1 MSKKIK
7 KCLWIVLSILC
18 IGVLAFQFFV
28 PTYKADQSVLPL
40 LEEVKETKDT
50 IEIGS
55 NQGKTLFIFY
65 PGANV
70 EPESYIPLLQPL
82 KKEQIDSII
91 IKMPLNLAI
100 LGWKKAEIV
109 IENKKEQYD
118 SIYLVGHSLGGA
130 MASQYASKHKDEID
144 GLILLGAYPY
154 KQYPVEKTLCIYG
167 SEGAIEGRNKEK
179 IIKVEDLKYRYEI
192 QGGNHAQFGNYGVQ
206 KGDGVGII
214 THEEQQKQTRNYI
227 LNFLKENREK

>member
-1 MSKKIK
+1 MNKKVRR
-7 KCLWIVLSILC
+7 WAFIVLSILC
-18 IGVLAFQFFV
+18 IGVLGVQFFV
-28 PTYKADQSVLPL
+28 PKYKADQSVLSF

-50 IEIGS
+50 IEIVS

-82 KKEQIDSII
+82 KEDQIDSII
-91 IKMPLNLAI
+91 IKMPFNLAI
-100 LGWKKAEIV
+100 FGWKKADLV

-130 MASQYASKHKDEID
+130 MASEYASKHKDEID

-154 KQYPVEKTLCIYG
+154 KPYPVEKTLCIYG
-167 SEGAIEGRNKEK
+167 SEGGIEGRNKEK
-179 IIKVEDLKYRYEI
+179 IIKIEDLKYQYEI
-192 QGGNHAQFGNYGVQ
+192 KGGNHAQFGNYGVQ
-206 KGDGVGII
+206 KGDGVGTI

-227 LNFLKENREK
+227 LDFLEKNR

>member
-18 IGVLAFQFFV
+18 IGVLAFQFLV

-40 LEEVKETKDT
+40 LENVKETKDT
-50 IEIGS
+50 IEIVS

-130 MASQYASKHKDEID
+130 MASQYASKNKDEID

-154 KQYPVEKTLCIYG
+154 KKYPVEKTLCIYG
-167 SEGAIEGRNKEK
+167 SEGEIEGRNKEK
-179 IIKVEDLKYRYEI
+179 IRKIEDLKYQYEI

-206 KGDGVGII
+206 KRDGEGII
-214 THEEQQKQTRNYI
+214 TNEEQQKQTRNYI

>member
-1 MSKKIK
+1 MIKKIQ
-7 KCLWIVLSILC
+7 KCLWIILSFLC

-28 PTYKADQSVLPL
+28 PTYKADTRVIPFLNK
-40 LEEVKETKDT
+40 VKETEDT
-50 IEIGS
+50 IEVVS
-55 NQGKTLFIFY
+55 ERGKTLLIFY

-82 KKEQIDSII
+82 KEEHIDSII
-91 IKMPLNLAI
+91 IKMPLNFAI

-154 KQYPVEKTLCIYG
+154 KQYPVEKILCIYG

-179 IIKVEDLKYRYEI
+179 IIKVEGLKHQYEI

-227 LNFLKENREK
+227 VNFLKENREK

>member
-1 MSKKIK
+1 MSKKIQK
-7 KCLWIVLSILC
+7 WLWIVLSILC
-18 IGVLAFQFFV
+18 IGVLGVQFFV

-50 IEIGS
+50 IEITS

-82 KKEQIDSII
+82 KEEHIDSII

-100 LGWKKAEIV
+100 LGWKKAEFV

-130 MASQYASKHKDEID
+130 MASQYASKHKNEID

-154 KQYPVEKTLCIYG
+154 KAYPVEKTLCIYG
-167 SEGAIEGRNKEK
+167 SEGAIESRNKEK
-179 IIKVEDLKYRYEI
+179 IIKIEELKHQYEI
-192 QGGNHAQFGNYGVQ
+192 KGGNHAQFGNYGAQ
-206 KGDGVGII
+206 KGDGVGTI

-227 LNFLKENREK
+227 VDFLEKNR